1 MKVFPLMQCLKA
13 PSGSVPMSELM
24 AHLDIERKCLVA
36 DIQWAYINRFLDMYI
51 SQTDELIY
59 TLLPEGIYFQS

>member
-1 MKVFPLMQCLKA
+1 
-13 PSGSVPMSELM
+13 MSELM
-24 AHLDIERKCLVA
+24 AHLDISREYLIA

>member
-13 PSGSVPMSELM
+13 SSGSVPMSELM
-24 AHLDIERKCLVA
+24 AHLDISREYLIA